1 MYGVNS
7 SNLAISRWVKIEAS
21 ESTKAARERERERE
35 REPGIYPSSKK
46 QKKTKDKR

>member
-35 REPGIYPSSKK
+35 GTRDLPKQQETKK
-46 QKKTKDKR
+46 NKR